1 MIKRYTLLYF
11 ILLFFGCTQK
21 KSNPEQKIVVEVDPK
36 TASHQFLYGLWSL
49 DKDSLLN
56 NEGYLFNS
64 DGSFNLVASEMNG
77 NWEFKGSDSLILTFN
92 TMNRGSQ
99 TETFAVDTITIDK
112 LIISKQDVKHNFRKV
127 PFGKNAEGIVLSG
140 FMGTLAPGIK
150 KEYTFNLQS
159 AKQIKLELV
168 TQEPG
173 IDFQFFD
180 GEHEITSVPVKSWE
194 GIIIRGGSYRV
205 LISRSRKG
213 ALSDEAADFNLK
225 VIGF

>member
-11 ILLFFGCTQK
+11 LLLVSGCTQK
-21 KSNPEQKIVVEVDPK
+21 KSNPEQKIVVDADPK
-36 TASHQFLYGLWSL
+36 TTSSQFLYGLWSL

-64 DGSFNLVASEMNG
+64 DGSFNLVASELNG
-77 NWEFKGSDSLILTFN
+77 NWEFKGSDSLVLTFN
-92 TMNRGSQ
+92 TMTRGSQ
-99 TETFAVDTITIDK
+99 AEVYFVDTISVDK
-112 LIISKQDVKHNFRKV
+112 LIISKNDVRHYYRKV
-127 PFGKNAEGIVLSG
+127 PFGKNSEGIVLSG
-140 FMGTLAPGIK
+140 FMGTIAPGIK

-180 GEHEITSVPVKSWE
+180 GDHEITSVPVKSWE
-194 GIIIRGGSYRV
+194 GIIIRGGTYRV
-205 LISRSRKG
+205 LISRTSKG
-213 ALSDEAADFNLK
+213 ALSDEASDFNLK
-225 VIGF
+225 VIGY